1 MLGAIKLVQNGN
13 ETLNNKVKMFS
24 SSISATAVAGSQIF
38 LQMYVKS
45 ITYSPQRQMTGY
57 EKKTPLPSLS
67 IKNKNSQSLN
77 HLCVIKLIKGNYFSN
92 A

>member
-24 SSISATAVAGSQIF
+24 SSISEATVAGSQIF

-57 EKKTPLPSLS
+57 EKNTITIIIHQEQKQSVFESSL
-67 IKNKNSQSLN
+67 
-77 HLCVIKLIKGNYFSN
+77 CY
-92 A
+92 